1 MALLARKFVWRGEER
16 VLKLEPPVWRCVEL
30 VAKSR
35 GVDWRQ
41 WVSSI
46 LETAEEIG
54 KEHTVS
60 LAGLVRAGC
69 FAALMADIE
78 GRERAKELPDTLE
91 LVFGP
96 FGQIDARLRLKG
108 TEMVLGLH
116 ELNWLRSEI
125 DGLYEKIQGEGV
137 QKWHI
142 QF

>member
-1 MALLARKFVWRGEER
+1 
-16 VLKLEPPVWRCVEL
+16 
-30 VAKSR
+30 
-35 GVDWRQ
+35 
-41 WVSSI
+41 
-46 LETAEEIG
+46 
-54 KEHTVS
+54 
-60 LAGLVRAGC
+60 
-69 FAALMADIE
+69 MADIE